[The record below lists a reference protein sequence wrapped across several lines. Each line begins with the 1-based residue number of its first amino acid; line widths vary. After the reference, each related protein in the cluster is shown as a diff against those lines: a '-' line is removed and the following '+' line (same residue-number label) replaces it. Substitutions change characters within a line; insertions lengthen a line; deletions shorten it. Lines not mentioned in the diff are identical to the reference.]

1 MIGRDTTVGWTC
13 ALLSAPRLATLFN
26 LSLAI
31 ATGWL
36 LWRSLDW
43 PLVGDATI
51 FHFIAVQFQ
60 MGAVPYRDIFD
71 INMPLIY
78 YIHAAVVAI
87 GGMSDVAWRAF
98 DLTAALLMS
107 GLILMLVWP
116 AGRAAAIL
124 AVLIVLVTHFLLG
137 PYSAGQRDFLMAIPA
152 LAAAL
157 TSAKAA
163 EDQEHG
169 RFYMMLVGAFAMAAA
184 SIKPSGMLLLLL
196 PVFAR
201 VERDWREP
209 LWAIIGAAGVG
220 ILVFGPLAAW
230 GGLEPFIATMQGV
243 MPRYASLGTR
253 TVPEISEDVVVW
265 LAPTVGL
272 ALAAVLNIPAPKPPR
287 VRVMIGLSLFG
298 LIHLLVQ
305 RKGWFYHVYPLG
317 IGLACWGAWSLAS
330 LPPWRAVVCLLV
342 TVTAPVWLAQEEA
355 LIRTRMYRVLHS
367 ASAMQAALE
376 DRLPRGARV
385 QVLDSD
391 YGAFLA
397 MARAGMRQA
406 TPHIQW
412 FSLVFAEVSVRHEF
426 LAALEDNPP
435 AAILLT
441 NSQWPQPH
449 GFDAADRWPKFAALL
464 ASRYVLD
471 RSKNENGIAW
481 RLYLRRASP
490 A

>member
-1 MIGRDTTVGWTC
+1 M
-13 ALLSAPRLATLFN
+13 LSTAKLTTLFN
-26 LSLAI
+26 FPFAI
-31 ATGWL
+31 AAGWL

-51 FHFIAVQFQ
+51 FHFIAGQFQ

-78 YIHAAVVAI
+78 YIHAALVAI

-116 AGRAAAIL
+116 AGRAAAFL
-124 AVLIVLVTHFLLG
+124 AVLIVLITHFLLG
-137 PYSAGQRDFLMAIPA
+137 PYSAGQRDFLMSIPA

-157 TSAKAA
+157 ASAKAA
-163 EDQEHG
+163 EDQRHA
-169 RFYMMLVGAFAMAAA
+169 RFYLVLIGAFAMAAA

-196 PVFAR
+196 PVFTK

-209 LWAIIGAAGVG
+209 LWVIIGAAGVG

-230 GGLEPFIATMQGV
+230 GALEPFITTMQGL

-253 TVPEISEDVVVW
+253 TVPAISKNVVVW
-265 LAPTVGL
+265 LAPTAGL
-272 ALAAVLNIPAPKPPR
+272 ALAAVLNISAPKPPR
-287 VRVMIGLSLFG
+287 VRVMIGLTLFG

-305 RKGWFYHVYPLG
+305 RRGWFYHVYPLG
-317 IGLACWGAWSLAS
+317 VGLACWGAWSLAS
-330 LPPWRAVVCLLV
+330 LSPWRAVVCLLA
-342 TVTAPVWLAQEEA
+342 TAITPVWLAQEEA
-355 LIRTRMYRVLHS
+355 PIRTRMYRVLHS

-385 QVLDSD
+385 QMLDSD
-391 YGAFLA
+391 HGAFLA

-412 FSLVFAEVSVRHEF
+412 FSLIVAEDSVRREF

-435 AAILLT
+435 AAVLLT
-441 NSQWPQPH
+441 SSQWPQPD

-481 RLYLRRASP
+481 RLYLRCAPP

>member
-1 MIGRDTTVGWTC
+1 MGATVGWTR
-13 ALLSAPRLATLFN
+13 ALLSTAKLVTLFN
-26 LSLAI
+26 LPLAI

-51 FHFIAVQFQ
+51 FHFIAGQFQ
-60 MGAVPYRDIFD
+60 MDAIPYRDIFD

-78 YIHAAVVAI
+78 YIHAALVAI
-87 GGMSDVAWRAF
+87 GGMSDVAWRTF
-98 DLTAALLMS
+98 DLTAGLLMS

-137 PYSAGQRDFLMAIPA
+137 PYSAGQRDFLMSIPA

-157 TSAKAA
+157 ASAKAA
-163 EDQEHG
+163 EDQEHA
-169 RFYMMLVGAFAMAAA
+169 RFYLVLVGAFAMAAA

-196 PVFAR
+196 PVFAG
-201 VERDWREP
+201 VVRDWREL
-209 LWAIIGAAGVG
+209 LWVIVGAAGVA

-230 GGLEPFIATMQGV
+230 GGLEPFITTMQDL

-253 TVPEISEDVVVW
+253 TLTEISEDVVVW
-265 LAPTVGL
+265 LAPMAGL
-272 ALAAVLNIPAPKPPR
+272 ALAAVLNISAPKPPR
-287 VRVMIGLSLFG
+287 VRVMIGLTLFG

-305 RKGWFYHVYPLG
+305 RRGWFYHVYPLG
-317 IGLACWGAWSLAS
+317 VGLACWGAWSLAS
-330 LPPWRAVVCLLV
+330 LPPWRAVVCLLA
-342 TVTAPVWLAQEEA
+342 TAITPVWLAQQQT
-355 LIRTRMYRVLHS
+355 LIRTRMYQVLHS

-385 QVLDSD
+385 QMLDSD

-412 FSLVFAEVSVRHEF
+412 FSLIFAEDSVRREF

-435 AAILLT
+435 AAVLLT
-441 NSQWPQPH
+441 NSQWPQPD
-449 GFDAADRWPKFAALL
+449 GFDAAERWPQFAALL

-481 RLYLRRASP
+481 RLYLRVAPP

>member
-1 MIGRDTTVGWTC
+1 
-13 ALLSAPRLATLFN
+13 
-26 LSLAI
+26 
-31 ATGWL
+31 
-36 LWRSLDW
+36 
-43 PLVGDATI
+43 
-51 FHFIAVQFQ
+51 
-60 MGAVPYRDIFD
+60 
-71 INMPLIY
+71 
-78 YIHAAVVAI
+78 
-87 GGMSDVAWRAF
+87 
-98 DLTAALLMS
+98 
-107 GLILMLVWP
+107 
-116 AGRAAAIL
+116 
-124 AVLIVLVTHFLLG
+124 
-137 PYSAGQRDFLMAIPA
+137 
-152 LAAAL
+152 
-157 TSAKAA
+157 
-163 EDQEHG
+163 
-169 RFYMMLVGAFAMAAA
+169 
-184 SIKPSGMLLLLL
+184 
-196 PVFAR
+196 
-201 VERDWREP
+201 
-209 LWAIIGAAGVG
+209 
-220 ILVFGPLAAW
+220 
-230 GGLEPFIATMQGV
+230 MQKM
-243 MPRYASLGTR
+243 MPRYASLGAR

-265 LAPTVGL
+265 LAPTAGL

-287 VRVMIGLSLFG
+287 VRVMIGLTLFG

-330 LPPWRAVVCLLV
+330 LPPWRAAVCLLLMA
-342 TVTAPVWLAQEEA
+342 TTPVWLAQQQA
-355 LIRTRMYRVLHS
+355 LIRARMYQVLHS

-412 FSLVFAEVSVRHEF
+412 FSLVFAEDSVRHQF

-471 RSKNENGIAW
+471 QSKNENGIAW
-481 RLYLRRASP
+481 RLYLRSAPP